1 MDIAKQLKELNIMKK
16 EVVGFAK
23 CRVTS
28 THIDL
33 HNERLTLH
41 ALQKIKQDYIFEK
54 SLMYSEHDH
63 SKPPIGKVKD
73 LKIEELEDGEHA
85 LSGSLE
91 IFDLT
96 HLDMIKNGVN
106 GKKMGVSISF
116 TMD

>member
-1 MDIAKQLKELNIMKK
+1 MDVAKQLKGLNIAKK
-16 EVVGFAK
+16 EVVGYAK

-28 THIDL
+28 THKDL

-41 ALQKIKQDYIFEK
+41 ALQKIKRDYTFEK

-63 SKPPIGKVKD
+63 SKPPIGKVID
-73 LKIEELEDGEHA
+73 LRIEELEDGEHA

-91 IFDLT
+91 IFDKD
-96 HLDMIKNGVN
+96 HLELIKNGVN